1 MSDSVGESKPYEDYN
16 ENEYVE
22 SLGGRDLMAQQN
34 TPGTMNQYADMQIDP
49 ADLEEQRRV
58 ASLQTAQS
66 LGLTDVDQLL
76 SASEKIEKYLK
87 GEK

>member
-1 MSDSVGESKPYEDYN
+1 MSDSVGESKAYEDYEGN
-16 ENEYVE
+16 GYVE
-22 SLGGRDLMAQQN
+22 SLGGRDLMAENEQATTN
-34 TPGTMNQYADMQIDP
+34 PYALDP
-49 ADLEEQRRV
+49 AELEEQRRV

-76 SASEKIEKYLK
+76 SASEKIEKYLR